1 MPPGTKKGAEQST
14 AVWNMIEIFVE
25 TVFPILAFLGAVLS
39 VFLLAVGLITV
50 LRLKKYDEI
59 RITKEKEPWG
69 Y

>member
-1 MPPGTKKGAEQST
+1 
-14 AVWNMIEIFVE
+14 MIEIFVE

-39 VFLLAVGLITV
+39 VFLLAVGVITV

-69 Y
+69 H